1 MPYSMPKVTQPI
13 ALALTR
19 CGIDPTLPIEEFLP
33 LFMFTPSGKV
43 RSILGKSVKTEK
55 GNKAGALTA
64 IFYGAA
70 SSLSGINM
78 CPWAGS
84 CAFACLGHTTGNM
97 KFASVQR
104 AQVLKALWFH
114 FFPVSFVETLKAE
127 IRLKELQAMAL
138 GKTCAIRLNGSTDI
152 LWERY
157 LDMAEFPNVQF
168 YDYTKARHSSRK
180 NLAPNYHL
188 TFSLDE
194 KPNSMAWATEWLD
207 AGSSVAVVVA
217 GEHGTKLAAAKK
229 AAKHIIANGWRGYPV
244 IDGDKNDARFED
256 KPGHWVALY
265 AKGQEAQADTSGFVQ
280 RIAS

>member
-1 MPYSMPKVTQPI
+1 MTTRI
-13 ALALTR
+13 AAALTR
-19 CGIDPTLPIEEFLP
+19 CDIDPTLPVQELLP
-33 LFMFTPSGKV
+33 LFKTTDSGRK
-43 RSILGKSVKTEK
+43 RPILGTSVKTEK
-55 GNKAGALTA
+55 GEKAGILTA
-64 IFYGAA
+64 VAYLAA
-70 SSLSGINM
+70 STLSGINL

-84 CAFACLGHTTGNM
+84 CAFACLGHTTGRLRFEQSQ
-97 KFASVQR
+97 K

-114 FFPVSFVETLKAE
+114 FFPADFIDTLKKE
-127 IRLKELQAMAL
+127 IARKEMQAMAQ
-138 GKTCAIRLNGSTDI
+138 GKICAIRLNGSTDI

-157 LDMAEFPNVQF
+157 LDMNEFPNVQF

-180 NLAPNYHL
+180 NLSPNYHL

-194 KPNSMAWATEWLD
+194 KPNSMTWATEWLD

-217 GEHGTKLAAAKK
+217 GKQGTKLAAAKK
-229 AAKHIIANGWRGYPV
+229 AAKHIITNGWNGYPV

>member
-1 MPYSMPKVTQPI
+1 MPIVTKPI
-13 ALALTR
+13 ATALTR
-19 CGIDPTLPIEEFLP
+19 CGIDPTLPIEELLP
-33 LFMFTPSGKV
+33 LFKTTNSGRK
-43 RSILGKSVKTEK
+43 RPILGTSVKTEK
-55 GNKAGALTA
+55 GEKAGILTA
-64 IFYGAA
+64 VAYLAA
-70 SSLSGINM
+70 STLSGVNL

-84 CAFACLGHTTGNM
+84 CAFACLGHTTGRLRFEQSQ
-97 KFASVQR
+97 K

-114 FFPVSFVETLKAE
+114 FFPADFIDTLKKE
-127 IRLKELQAMAL
+127 IARKELEAMAQ

-157 LDMAEFPNVQF
+157 LDMNEFPNVQF

-194 KPNSMAWATEWLD
+194 KPSSMAWATEYLD

-217 GEHGTKLAAAKK
+217 GEQGTKLAAAKK

-256 KPGHWVALY
+256 MPGHWVALY

>member
-1 MPYSMPKVTQPI
+1 MPKVTQPI
-13 ALALTR
+13 ATALTR
-19 CGIDPTLPIEEFLP
+19 CGIDPTLPLPELLP
-33 LFMFTPSGKV
+33 LFKFTDSGRK
-43 RSILGKSVKTEK
+43 RPILGTSVKTEK
-55 GNKAGALTA
+55 GEKAGILTA
-64 IFYGAA
+64 VSYLAA
-70 SSLSGINM
+70 STLSGVNL

-84 CAFACLGHTTGNM
+84 CAGACLGHTTGRLRFENSQ
-97 KFASVQR
+97 K

-114 FFPVSFVETLKAE
+114 FFPVDYIDTLKKE
-127 IRLKELQAMAL
+127 IARKELQAMAQ

-157 LDMAEFPNVQF
+157 LDMNEFPNVQF
-168 YDYTKARHSSRK
+168 YDYTKARRSSRK

-194 KPNSMAWATEWLD
+194 KPSSMAWATEWLE

-217 GEHGTKLAAAKK
+217 GEQGTKLAAAKK
-229 AAKHIIANGWRGYPV
+229 AAKHIIANGWNGFPV

>member
-1 MPYSMPKVTQPI
+1 MPIVTKPI

-19 CGIDPTLPIEEFLP
+19 CGIDPTLPLSELLP
-33 LFMFTPSGKV
+33 LFKTTDSGRK
-43 RSILGKSVKTEK
+43 RPILGTSVKTEK
-55 GNKAGALTA
+55 GEKAGILTA
-64 IFYGAA
+64 VAYLAA
-70 SSLSGINM
+70 STLSGINF

-84 CAFACLGHTTGNM
+84 CAFACLGHTTGRLRFEQSQ
-97 KFASVQR
+97 K

-114 FFPVSFVETLKAE
+114 FFPADFIETLKKE
-127 IRLKELQAMAL
+127 IARKEMEAMSQ

-157 LDMAEFPNVQF
+157 LDMSEFPNVQF

-194 KPNSMAWATEWLD
+194 KSNSMAWAQEYLD
-207 AGSSVAVVVA
+207 AGGNVAVVVA
-217 GEHGTKLAAAKK
+217 GEQGTKLAAAKR
-229 AAKHIIANGWRGYPV
+229 AAKHIITNGWRGYPV

>member
-1 MPYSMPKVTQPI
+1 MPKVTQPI

-19 CGIDPTLPIEEFLP
+19 CGIDPMLP
-33 LFMFTPSGKV
+33 LSELRPLFKTTNSGRK
-43 RSILGKSVKTEK
+43 RPILGTSVKTEK
-55 GNKAGALTA
+55 GEKAGILTA
-64 IFYGAA
+64 VSYLAA
-70 SSLSGINM
+70 STLSGINL

-84 CAFACLGHTTGNM
+84 CAQSCLGHTTGRLRFEQSQ
-97 KFASVQR
+97 K

-114 FFPVSFVETLKAE
+114 FFPADFIETLKKE
-127 IRLKELQAMAL
+127 IARKEMEAMAQ

-157 LDMAEFPNVQF
+157 LDMNEFPNVQF

-194 KPNSMAWATEWLD
+194 KPNSMAWAQEYLD
-207 AGSSVAVVVA
+207 AGGNVAVVVA
-217 GEHGTKLAAAKK
+217 GEQGTKLAAAKR
-229 AAKHIIANGWRGYPV
+229 AAKHIIANGWKGYPV

>member
-1 MPYSMPKVTQPI
+1 MPKVTQPI

-19 CGIDPTLPIEEFLP
+19 CGIDPTLPVQELLP
-33 LFMFTPSGKV
+33 LFKTTDSG
-43 RSILGKSVKTEK
+43 RRRPILGTSVKTEK
-55 GNKAGALTA
+55 GEKAGILTA
-64 IFYGAA
+64 VAYLAA
-70 SSLSGINM
+70 STLSGINL

-84 CAFACLGHTTGNM
+84 CAFACLGHTTGRLRFEQSQ
-97 KFASVQR
+97 K

-114 FFPVSFVETLKAE
+114 FFPADFIDTLKKE
-127 IRLKELQAMAL
+127 IARKEMQAMAQ
-138 GKTCAIRLNGSTDI
+138 GKICAIRLNGSTDI

-157 LDMAEFPNVQF
+157 LDMNEFPNVQF

-180 NLAPNYHL
+180 NLSPNYHL

-194 KPNSMAWATEWLD
+194 KPNSMTWATEWLD

-217 GEHGTKLAAAKK
+217 GEQGTKLAAAKK
-229 AAKHIIANGWRGYPV
+229 AAKHIITNGWNGYPV

>member
-1 MPYSMPKVTQPI
+1 MPKVTQPI

-19 CGIDPTLPIEEFLP
+19 CGIDPTLPIQELLP
-33 LFMFTPSGKV
+33 LFKTTDSGRK
-43 RSILGKSVKTEK
+43 RPILGTSVKTEK
-55 GNKAGALTA
+55 GEKAGILTA
-64 IFYGAA
+64 VAYLAA
-70 SSLSGINM
+70 STLSGINL

-84 CAFACLGHTTGNM
+84 CAFACLGHTTGRLRFEQSQ
-97 KFASVQR
+97 K

-114 FFPVSFVETLKAE
+114 FFPEDFIATLKKE
-127 IRLKELQAMAL
+127 IARKELEAMAQ

-157 LDMAEFPNVQF
+157 LDMSEFPNVQF

-180 NLAPNYHL
+180 NLASNYHL

-194 KPNSMAWATEWLD
+194 KPNSMTWATEWLD

-217 GEHGTKLAAAKK
+217 GEQGTKLAAAKK
-229 AAKHIIANGWRGYPV
+229 AAKHIITNGWRGYPV

>member
-1 MPYSMPKVTQPI
+1 MPIVTKPI

-19 CGIDPTLPIEEFLP
+19 CGVDPTLPIQELLP
-33 LFMFTPSGKV
+33 LFKTTNSGRK
-43 RSILGKSVKTEK
+43 RPILGTSVKTEK
-55 GNKAGALTA
+55 GEKAGILTA
-64 IFYGAA
+64 VSYLAA
-70 SSLSGINM
+70 STLSGINF

-84 CAFACLGHTTGNM
+84 CAFACLGHTTGRLRFEQSQ
-97 KFASVQR
+97 K

-114 FFPVSFVETLKAE
+114 FFPADFIDTLKKE
-127 IRLKELQAMAL
+127 IARKEMQAMAQ

-157 LDMAEFPNVQF
+157 LDMNEFPNVQF

-194 KPNSMAWATEWLD
+194 KASSMAWAQEYLD
-207 AGSSVAVVVA
+207 AGGNVAVVVA
-217 GEHGTKLAAAKK
+217 GEQGTKLAAAKR
-229 AAKHIIANGWRGYPV
+229 AAKHIITNGWKGYPV

>member
-1 MPYSMPKVTQPI
+1 
-13 ALALTR
+13 
-19 CGIDPTLPIEEFLP
+19 
-33 LFMFTPSGKV
+33 
-43 RSILGKSVKTEK
+43 
-55 GNKAGALTA
+55 
-64 IFYGAA
+64 
-70 SSLSGINM
+70 
-78 CPWAGS
+78 
-84 CAFACLGHTTGNM
+84 M

-114 FFPVSFVETLKAE
+114 FFPESFVETLKAE

-152 LWERY
+152 LFERY

-168 YDYTKARHSSRK
+168 YDYTKARRSSRK

-194 KPNSMAWATEWLD
+194 KPNSMAWATEWLES
-207 AGSSVAVVVA
+207 GSSVAVVVA
-217 GEHGTKLAAAKK
+217 GKHGTKLAAAKK
-229 AAKHIIANGWRGYPV
+229 AAKHIITNGWRGYPV

>member
-1 MPYSMPKVTQPI
+1 MPIVTKPI

-19 CGIDPTLPIEEFLP
+19 CGIDPTLPLSELLP
-33 LFMFTPSGKV
+33 LFKTTDSGRK
-43 RSILGKSVKTEK
+43 RPILGTSVKTEK
-55 GNKAGALTA
+55 GEKAGILTA
-64 IFYGAA
+64 VSYLAA
-70 SSLSGINM
+70 STLSGINF

-84 CAFACLGHTTGNM
+84 CAFACLGHTTGRLRFEQSQ
-97 KFASVQR
+97 K

-114 FFPVSFVETLKAE
+114 FFPEDFIATLKKE
-127 IRLKELQAMAL
+127 IARKEMEAMAQ
-138 GKTCAIRLNGSTDI
+138 GKICAIRLNGSTDI

-157 LDMAEFPNVQF
+157 LDMSEFPNVQF

-194 KPNSMAWATEWLD
+194 KPSSMAWAQEYLD
-207 AGSSVAVVVA
+207 AGGNVAVVVA
-217 GEHGTKLAAAKK
+217 GKQGTKLAAAKK
-229 AAKHIIANGWRGYPV
+229 AAKHIIANGWNGYPV

>member
-1 MPYSMPKVTQPI
+1 MPKVTQPI

-19 CGIDPTLPIEEFLP
+19 CGIDPTLPLPELLP
-33 LFMFTPSGKV
+33 LFMFTDTGKV
-43 RSILGKSVKTEK
+43 RSILGTSVKTEK
-55 GNKAGALTA
+55 GEGAGILTA
-64 IFYGAA
+64 VAYLAA
-70 SSLSGINM
+70 SSLSGVNL

-84 CAFACLGHTTGNM
+84 CAQSCLGHTTGNM

-114 FFPVSFVETLKAE
+114 FFPESFVETLKAE

-157 LDMAEFPNVQF
+157 LDMNEFPNVQF

-194 KPNSMAWATEWLD
+194 KPSSMAWAQEYLD
-207 AGSSVAVVVA
+207 AGGSVAVVVA
-217 GEHGTKLAAAKK
+217 GEQGTKLAAAKK

-256 KPGHWVALY
+256 EPGHWVALY
-265 AKGQEAQADTSGFVQ
+265 AKGQEAQSDTSGFVQ